1 MWYGINYSGTQMR
14 RWGYQNKGKSGCSG
28 KSPFVLEF
36 PLHYLHPSI
45 IYSIPSA
52 FSKTQLPLELQQV
65 LSYELMA
72 VHVFLHFPLEE
83 KGPWGPFYQLR
94 RVLPK
99 GRQILLKALNAEKNL
114 CQEQTFLHPTFS
126 GTVYNH

>member
-1 MWYGINYSGTQMR
+1 M
-14 RWGYQNKGKSGCSG
+14 
-28 KSPFVLEF
+28 P
-36 PLHYLHPSI
+36 
-45 IYSIPSA
+45 
-52 FSKTQLPLELQQV
+52 V
-65 LSYELMA
+65 LSVRPGSCRSSGGYSLA
-72 VHVFLHFPLEE
+72 NHALAPAVFLHFPLEE